1 MFRLFDFFKKNTKP
15 SKGLEGY
22 IHKNFGYHIK
32 DLTLFETALTHKS
45 FSNTKQDL
53 ESNERLE
60 YLGDTVIDLI
70 VADYLYANF
79 PKKDEGY
86 LTMVKAKIVNRK
98 MLAYIGGELE
108 LRNHINYDSGRS
120 IRLET
125 LEGNALE
132 AIIGAM
138 YLEAGYNQCKKSFL
152 SHILEKYIDFDE
164 VLTQEIDF
172 KSTLLIWAQKN
183 KIALKFVITDDAKKE
198 NDFIYS
204 AKATINGKDWGQGK
218 GKSKKEAEQHAS
230 KETLQL
236 LGIDASLR

>member
-1 MFRLFDFFKKNTKP
+1 MFRLPKFFKKKTQPK
-15 SKGLEGY
+15 KGLEAY
-22 IHKNFGYHIK
+22 LFKNFGYHIK
-32 DLTLFETALTHKS
+32 NIPLFTQALTHKS
-45 FSNTKQDL
+45 YSNTKPGI

-70 VADYLYANF
+70 VADYLYASF
-79 PKKDEGY
+79 PAKDEGY

-108 LRNHINYDSGRS
+108 LRNHINYDAGRS

-132 AIIGAM
+132 AIVGAI
-138 YLEAGYNQCKKSFL
+138 YLEAGYNQSKKSFL
-152 SHILEKYIDFDE
+152 NFILEKYIDFDD

-183 KIALKFVITDDAKKE
+183 KIGLKFVITDDACKE
-198 NDFIYS
+198 NDFMYS
-204 AKATINGKDWGQGK
+204 AKASINGKDWGQGK